1 MSDIY
6 QSNLIAT
13 FHRLGSPRLE
23 DLEAELV
30 RLSRRYRLALVL
42 PALYSEFEGDALP
55 GILDQLPRA
64 SYVDDIVMVL
74 GRAGPEQFRHALT
87 KLARLPQKTHLI
99 CVDSPRIQQVLDAIR
114 DAELY
119 VGEDGKGRSVWL
131 ACGYVLGLG
140 TCDALAL
147 HDCDILTYKPDLLAR
162 LAYPVMNRN
171 LGFEFVK
178 GYYARVTD
186 KLYGRVTR
194 LFISPLIRALIAL
207 VGHRPFLNYLD
218 DFRYP
223 LSGEMA
229 MSTELAR
236 LNRIP
241 AGWGLE
247 VGTLAE
253 VYRNLNPKRVC
264 QVDLADNYEHKHQ
277 PLSPEDPEKGLLK
290 MCVDISR
297 SIFFTLSSEGV
308 IFSEGLFRSL
318 QVVYRRTA
326 EDTIRKF
333 AGDALIN
340 GLTFDRH
347 DEGKAVETF
356 AHGLQLGGEQ
366 FLADP
371 TGAAQ
376 IPNWS
381 RVADALPD
389 IHERLVAAVQEDTAE
404 A

>member
-1 MSDIY
+1 MADIY

-13 FHRLGSPRLE
+13 FHRLGEPRLE

-64 SYVDDIVMVL
+64 SYVDNIVMVL
-74 GRAGPEQFRHALT
+74 GRAGPEQYRHALT
-87 KLARLPQKTHLI
+87 ELNRLPQKTHLI
-99 CVDSPRIQQVLDAIR
+99 WVDSPRIQQVLDAIR

-131 ACGYVLGLG
+131 AYGYVLGLG

-207 VGHRPFLNYLD
+207 VGHRPYLNYLD

-247 VGTLAE
+247 VGTLSE

-290 MCVDISR
+290 MCVDIAR
-297 SIFFTLSSEGV
+297 SIFYTLSSEGV

-371 TGAAQ
+371 TGSAQ
-376 IPNWS
+376 TPNWS

-389 IHERLVAAVQEDTAE
+389 ILERLVAAVQEDTAE

>member
-1 MSDIY
+1 VSDIY

-371 TGAAQ
+371 TGAVQ

>member
-13 FHRLGSPRLE
+13 FHRLGDPRLE
-23 DLEAELV
+23 VLEAELV

-55 GILDQLPRA
+55 SILDQLPRA
-64 SYVDDIVMVL
+64 SYVQDIVMVL
-74 GRAGPEQFRHALT
+74 GRAGPEQYRHALT
-87 KLARLPQKTHLI
+87 ELERLPQNTHLI
-99 CVDSPRIQQVLDAIR
+99 WVDSPRIQQVLEAIR
-114 DAELY
+114 GADLY

-131 ACGYVLGLG
+131 AYGYVLGLG

-147 HDCDILTYKPDLLAR
+147 HDCDILTYRPDLLAR
-162 LAYPVMNRN
+162 LVYPVLNRN

-194 LFISPLIRALIAL
+194 LFVSPLIRALMAL
-207 VGHRPFLNYLD
+207 VGHRPYLNYLD

-371 TGAAQ
+371 TGSAQ

-389 IHERLVAAVQEDTAE
+389 IHERLVAAVREDTGQV
-404 A
+404 

>member
-371 TGAAQ
+371 TGAVQ